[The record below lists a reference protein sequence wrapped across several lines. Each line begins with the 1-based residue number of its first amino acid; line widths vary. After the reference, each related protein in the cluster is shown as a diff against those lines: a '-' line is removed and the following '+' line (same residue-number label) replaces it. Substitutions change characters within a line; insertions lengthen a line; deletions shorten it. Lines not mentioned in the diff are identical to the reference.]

1 MAGSQPGELTSG
13 GGGDIPSSSVTN
25 VFKAVVVV
33 LLVVSA
39 ATVLITPDTSDDV
52 VGVLHLYEVLAAH
65 VFIGW
70 LKAPEIVTVHSFG
83 RETSAYS
90 SSSGLQNL
98 VCVWLC

>member
-1 MAGSQPGELTSG
+1 LTSG
-13 GGGDIPSSSVTN
+13 GSGNISSSSVAN
-25 VFKAVVVV
+25 VFKVVVV

-65 VFIGW
+65 VVFIGW

-83 RETSAYS
+83 RETLLTDH
-90 SSSGLQNL
+90 LQ
-98 VCVWLC
+98 VCRI